1 MAEMVTCLV
10 AALPGWMV
18 WWQIPLLLVLI
29 ALVVFWVMYR
39 RRQM

>member
-1 MAEMVTCLV
+1 MMTSLAELGGIDW
-10 AALPGWMV
+10 LY
-18 WWQIPLLLVLI
+18 WWQIPLFLLMI